1 MTDITA
7 NGQLRQP
14 TLSDFMLL
22 VLIGSVWGSSFL
34 PIKVAV
40 YETGPMLLVFLRVVA
55 ALVPLCLYMA
65 WRRIP
70 YPNTRFDW
78 GVIFIMSLLNT
89 VVPFFLL
96 SWAGLHVDS
105 GVMALIMGLGPL
117 LALFVSHYT
126 THDDKLSGRKFAGML
141 IGLCGLVV
149 IVGQDAIAGVTED
162 LLGDLA
168 VLAAIICYVLSTAL
182 VRKVRST
189 AKEAMAT
196 GNMIISAVILA
207 PIMLMMEH
215 PPITN
220 LSLDSILAIAYL
232 GIVTTGVGYVLRFHM
247 VMTVGQS
254 FTSMASYI
262 MPIVGVFLG
271 VLFLGEPLTI
281 SLVAALALVLLGFA
295 AAR

>member
-1 MTDITA
+1 MTDVPA

-14 TLSDFMLL
+14 NFADMILL
-22 VLIGSVWGSSFL
+22 VLIGCVWGSSFL

-40 YETGPMLLVFLRVVA
+40 YETGPTLLVFLRVIA

-78 GVIFIMSLLNT
+78 GMIFIMSLLNT
-89 VVPFFLL
+89 VVPFFFL

-105 GVMALIMGLGPL
+105 GVMALIMGIGPL

-126 THDDKLSGRKFAGML
+126 THDDKLTGRKFAGML
-141 IGLCGLVV
+141 IGLCGLLV
-149 IVGQDAIAGVTED
+149 IVGQDALAGVTEN

-182 VRKVRST
+182 VRKIRST

-196 GNMIISAVILA
+196 GNMLISAVILA
-207 PIMLMMEH
+207 PIIVVMET
-215 PPITN
+215 PPVSG
-220 LSLDSILAIAYL
+220 LSLNSILAIAYL

-247 VMTVGQS
+247 VITVGQS
-254 FTSMASYI
+254 YTSMASYI
-262 MPIVGVFLG
+262 MPIVGVILG

-281 SLVAALALVLLGFA
+281 SLVLALALVLAGFA